1 MRRLGLLL
9 AALGFAAFLVLA
21 AGAAQA
27 QQPLVADLSQHL
39 IRITTGFSG
48 TEVLLFGA
56 TEGEGDVVVVVRG
69 PDISTVVRRKSR
81 ELGIW
86 VNSSQMTFTGV
97 PSFYRVASS
106 RPLADIT
113 TPQTQ
118 TRHQLGIENLRFNTL
133 RPSSPQEIAEFRTGL
148 LRNREREQ
156 LFAAD
161 VGPVTFLGQR
171 LFRAPFQ
178 LPANVPT
185 GVYQVHTLLIQNG
198 EVVAEQV
205 TPLFVNKS
213 GVGADVFE
221 FAHRQ
226 PAIYGIL
233 AVLIA
238 IGAGWAASAVFR
250 KG

>member
-1 MRRLGLLL
+1 MARRLLL
-9 AALGFAAFLVLA
+9 ALFLMLA
-21 AGAAQA
+21 AGTAHA

-39 IRITTGFSG
+39 IAITTGFSG
-48 TEVLLFGA
+48 ADVLLFGT

-69 PDISTVVRRKSR
+69 PDTNIVVRRKSR
-81 ELGIW
+81 EVGIW
-86 VNSSQMTFTGV
+86 VNSAQMTFTGV
-97 PSFYRVASS
+97 PAFYRVASS
-106 RPLADIT
+106 RPLAEIT
-113 TPQTQ
+113 LPQVQ
-118 TRHQLGIENLRFNTL
+118 ARHQLGIENLRFSTL
-133 RPSSPQEIAEFRTGL
+133 GNATPQEIADFRTGL

-156 LFAAD
+156 LFATEP
-161 VGPVTFLGQR
+161 GPVTFLGQR
-171 LFRAPFQ
+171 LFRAPFH

-185 GVYQVHTLLIQNG
+185 GAYQVYTLLIQNG
-198 EVVAEQV
+198 DVVAEQV
-205 TPLFVNKS
+205 TPLFVSKS

-226 PAIYGIL
+226 PVIYGIL